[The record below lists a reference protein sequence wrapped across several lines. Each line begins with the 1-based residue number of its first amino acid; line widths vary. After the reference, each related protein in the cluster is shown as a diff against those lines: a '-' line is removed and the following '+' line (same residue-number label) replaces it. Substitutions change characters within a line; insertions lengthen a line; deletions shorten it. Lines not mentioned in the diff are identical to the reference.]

1 MVIKTPK
8 TLKINNTRLKL
19 YLKRIMNGYFGVFMP
34 AEHEAKSY
42 WEMLDRQKGI
52 ISQDEQLN
60 LLNSQITVIGCGGIG
75 GATTEMLARIGVG
88 KLRIVD
94 KDVFD
99 LSNINRQLMSS
110 QESVGR
116 SKTEITKNRLESIN
130 PSIEV
135 EAFNQELNDK
145 NVLKILKGSQ
155 IVIDALDNILTRI
168 IVSRCSKNLDIPF
181 IHGAIHGTMGQ
192 VTVFNSST
200 PSYEELFKLPSQG
213 KELTDKIRSNISD
226 LSKEVPPVIGPVPNI
241 VGCLQAFE
249 SVKIIT
255 GKGSPIMAPRV
266 LMFDLMKEEAFSVV
280 RF

>member
-1 MVIKTPK
+1 
-8 TLKINNTRLKL
+8 
-19 YLKRIMNGYFGVFMP
+19 MP
-34 AEHEAKSY
+34 AEHNVKNY

-52 ISQDEQLN
+52 ISENEQLK
-60 LLNSQITVIGCGGIG
+60 LLNSKITVIGCGGIG
-75 GATTEMLARIGVG
+75 GATTEMLARMGVG

-94 KDVFD
+94 KDVFEI
-99 LSNINRQLMSS
+99 SNINRQLMSNLKCL
-110 QESVGR
+110 GMP
-116 SKTEITKNRLESIN
+116 KTRVTAERLESIN

-135 EAFNQELNDK
+135 EELNDK

-155 IVIDALDNILTRI
+155 IVVDALDNLLTRI
-168 IVSRCSKNLDIPF
+168 IVSRCSEKLDVPF

-192 VTVFNSST
+192 VTVFNRST

-213 KELTDKIRSNISD
+213 EELTSEIISKVSS
-226 LSKEVPPVIGPVPNI
+226 LGKEVPPVIGPVPNI

-249 SVKIIT
+249 AVKIIT
-255 GKGSPIMAPRV
+255 GKGTPIIAPRV